1 MKFRFIFTTS
11 IIDPSREMV
20 YFYSIKESMK
30 ILSHLPFEFYIVE
43 NNGER
48 KTILDDI
55 SGAKVLYTHTNSIR
69 AFTAKGMKEF
79 HDIMF
84 IAEKYDFDDDD
95 IVIKLTGRYTL
106 ENPATFLESL
116 AGLENKYDAF
126 IKWYNICSREYL
138 YDDCILGLFV
148 LRYKYLKDFNYIEMS
163 SHPSM
168 EHIFAS
174 YIRDNIPNER
184 ILEIKHLG
192 VYFQGNRDILI

>member
-1 MKFRFIFTTS
+1 
-11 IIDPSREMV
+11 MV

-138 YDDCILGLFV
+138 YDVCILGLFV

-174 YIRDNIPNER
+174 YIRTNDSS
-184 ILEIKHLG
+184 K
-192 VYFQGNRDILI
+192 DIDRFRELVESWNSNL